1 MHNNFVTASPTPR
14 VLITNRDLMTL
25 IEKGTNPKFA
35 FLELFTQELLLIH
48 THTHTHTCIHIYLCQ
63 LGSRT
68 TMSIR
73 RKEFITGIDTSVE
86 GARKVLKTNLLNILG
101 IHE

>member
-1 MHNNFVTASPTPR
+1 
-14 VLITNRDLMTL
+14 
-25 IEKGTNPKFA
+25 
-35 FLELFTQELLLIH
+35 
-48 THTHTHTCIHIYLCQ
+48 
-63 LGSRT
+63 
-68 TMSIR
+68 MSIR